1 MKNISVAIATY
12 NGERFLREQL
22 DSLYAQTILPSEVVV
37 CDDRSTDRT
46 PEILEE
52 YSRKYGLKYTINE
65 QSLGCS
71 DNFMKAFSLCTQQ
84 YIMICDQD
92 DIWFPNKI
100 ETLYQ
105 AICQIDSD
113 LPTAVSS
120 CRIDVNA
127 QGDIIRQVIS
137 PDTAGW
143 KGTLM
148 ATGRRSQ
155 GCTIIMNRPLVQ
167 RVLDEWANNPTSH
180 KLMYDSLIAVT
191 AAIFGKKQNLG
202 AALMYYRHHDK
213 NVWDPYRGKMTFR
226 QKVKEVATYY
236 GFLQEDRIQELAC
249 VAEIYGTRIDNP
261 DIRQYLEAMQ
271 SLTKD
276 TYFAG
281 LIRILR
287 LPQIPIATKI
297 KIVLFSPIVKLLKVC
312 Y

>member
-1 MKNISVAIATY
+1 MISIAIATY

-22 DSLYAQTILPSEVVV
+22 DSLYTQTMLPDEVIV
-37 CDDRSTDRT
+37 CDDRSTDKT

-52 YSRKYGLKYTINE
+52 YSRKYGLKYIINK
-65 QSLGCS
+65 QSLGCC

-92 DIWFPNKI
+92 DIWFPNKV
-100 ETLYQ
+100 ETLYKE
-105 AICQIDSD
+105 ICRIDSD
-113 LPTAVSS
+113 RPTAVSS

-127 QGDIIRQVIS
+127 QGEFISQVIS

-143 KGTLM
+143 QGTLM

-155 GCTIIMNRPLVQ
+155 GCTMIMNRPLVNK
-167 RVLDEWANNPTSH
+167 VLKEWANNPTSH

-191 AAIFGKKQNLG
+191 AAIFGKKKNLG

-213 NVWDPYRGKMTFR
+213 NVWDPYRGKKTFR

-249 VAEIYGTRIDNP
+249 VAEIYGSRIENT
-261 DIRQYLEAMQ
+261 DIKQYLEAMQ
-271 SLTKD
+271 QLAKD
-276 TYFAG
+276 SFFSG
-281 LIRILR
+281 IRRLLI
-287 LPQIPIATKI
+287 LPQIPIAVKI
-297 KIVLFSPIVKLLKVC
+297 KIAVLSPIIKLLKIC
-312 Y
+312 C

>member
-1 MKNISVAIATY
+1 MISIAIATY

-22 DSLYAQTILPSEVVV
+22 DSLYTQTMLPDEVIV
-37 CDDRSTDRT
+37 CDDKSTDKT

-52 YSRKYGLKYTINE
+52 YSRKYGLKYVINE
-65 QSLGCS
+65 PSLGCS

-92 DIWFPNKI
+92 DIWFPNKV
-100 ETLYQ
+100 ETLYKEIQ
-105 AICQIDSD
+105 RIDSE

-127 QGDIIRQVIS
+127 KGEIISQHIS
-137 PDTAGW
+137 PDTEGW
-143 KGTLM
+143 QGTLM

-155 GCTIIMNRPLVQ
+155 GCTMIMNRPLVN
-167 RVLDEWANNPTSH
+167 RVLEEWSSNPDSH

-191 AAIFGKKQNLG
+191 AAIFGTKKNLG

-213 NVWDPYRGKMTFR
+213 NVWDPYLGKKTFR

-249 VAEIYGTRIDNP
+249 VAELYGSRIEKP
-261 DIRQYLEAMQ
+261 DIKQYLYAMQ
-271 SLTKD
+271 QLTKD
-276 TYFAG
+276 PYFSG
-281 LIRILR
+281 FIRVLR

-297 KIVLFSPIVKLLKVC
+297 KTVLFSPIIKLLKVC